1 MKCVLLIGIGNT
13 LRGDDGAGIRAA
25 ELARIKFPQIDVLS
39 VHGLS
44 PELAD
49 TVTHYDRLFIVDAC
63 LTTAVL
69 RVRSVTPADAGER
82 IQSHTMTPEGI
93 LGLAAT
99 LYGRVPSESV
109 LIEIPAVDCD
119 FSETLSPLTA
129 GQVEACLDVVGSY
142 LVRS

>member
-1 MKCVLLIGIGNT
+1 MKGVLLIGVGNT

-25 ELARIKFPQIDVLS
+25 ELARTRFPRIDVLS

-49 TVTHYDRLFIVDAC
+49 TVAEYEQLFIVDAS
-63 LTTAVL
+63 LATAVL
-69 RVRSVTPADAGER
+69 RVSSVTPANSGER

-99 LYGRVPSESV
+99 LYGRVPSQSI
-109 LIEIPAVDCD
+109 LIEIPAVACD

-129 GQVEACLDVVGSY
+129 GQVEACLEVVGSY
-142 LVRS
+142 LARS